1 MPSQPVRLLIVA
13 SDLLARSGLAGLL
26 GSAPELNIIAQ
37 SAPTGD
43 LAALL
48 AVYQPQVILWDMG
61 WNAAQELDAVADLV
75 QTDSALEPDD
85 YARTARVV
93 ALIAHEAGARALW
106 DAGVRAILLR
116 SSPLPRLVAA
126 VCAAAEGLIV
136 VDEPLLAL
144 FARLSP
150 LDEQPLEEPLT
161 GREREVLQ
169 LMAQGMANKTI
180 ARSLAI
186 SEHTVKFHVN
196 SILAKLGAQSRTDA
210 VVRASRAGLV
220 IL

>member
-26 GSAPELNIIAQ
+26 SAAPELHIIAQ
-37 SAPTGD
+37 SAPAGD
-43 LAALL
+43 LSALL
-48 AVYQPQVILWDMG
+48 AVYQPQVVLWDMG
-61 WNAAQELDAVADLV
+61 WNVAQELDALADVV
-75 QTDSALEPDD
+75 QSGSAPEPDGYAD
-85 YARTARVV
+85 TVRIVALVAGETGART
-93 ALIAHEAGARALW
+93 LW

-116 SSPLPRLVAA
+116 SSPLPRLVTA
-126 VCAAAEGLIV
+126 VCAAAEGLMV
-136 VDEPLLAL
+136 VDEQLPAL

-150 LDEQPLEEPLT
+150 LDDQPLEEPLT
-161 GREREVLQ
+161 PRELEVLQ
-169 LMAQGMANKTI
+169 LLAQGMANKTI
-180 ARSLAI
+180 ARTLTI